1 MSKKVFDFI
10 FKLLLILIMV
20 VMIITTVII
29 HIKLQN
35 IKQNEIS
42 QNLSYDQNI
51 ECVANETEEIVEEVI
66 EEEEDWRL
74 VLVNHENP
82 IPEDFEL
89 QLTNIDSTRQF
100 DSRATEEL
108 LQMIKD
114 MKKQGASNIWIQSAY
129 RSKEYQENLFN
140 NKVKQYMSYGRTKE
154 DAEVQASKFVNKAET
169 SEHNIGLAVD
179 FNYVN
184 KEFAN
189 TKEFKWLLENA
200 ENYGFILRYPQDKKE
215 LTGVNYEPW
224 HWRYVGVEHA
234 KKINELEMCL
244 EEYVEYLKK

>member
-35 IKQNEIS
+35 IKQNDIS

-51 ECVANETEEIVEEVI
+51 ESVANETEEEVEII
-66 EEEEDWRL
+66 EEKKEDWRL

-129 RSKEYQENLFN
+129 RSKEYQEKLFN
-140 NKVKQYMSYGRTKE
+140 NKVQQYMSYGRTKE
-154 DAEVQASKFVNKAET
+154 DARTFS
-169 SEHNIGLAVD
+169 
-179 FNYVN
+179 NY
-184 KEFAN
+184 
-189 TKEFKWLLENA
+189 
-200 ENYGFILRYPQDKKE
+200 IR
-215 LTGVNYEPW
+215 
-224 HWRYVGVEHA
+224 R
-234 KKINELEMCL
+234 I
-244 EEYVEYLKK
+244 

>member
-1 MSKKVFDFI
+1 MVKKVFDFI
-10 FKLLLILIMV
+10 LKWLLLLVVIIMIV
-20 VMIITTVII
+20 TSIII
-29 HIKLQN
+29 HIKLRN
-35 IKQNEIS
+35 IKQNNIS
-42 QNLSYDQNI
+42 QSQENMNTVEIGVEPVID
-51 ECVANETEEIVEEVI
+51 ENEVD
-66 EEEEDWRL
+66 DWRL

-82 IPEDFEL
+82 IPENFEL

-100 DSRATEEL
+100 DLRATEEL

-189 TKEFKWLLENA
+189 TKEFKWLVENA

>member
-1 MSKKVFDFI
+1 MTKKVFDFI
-10 FKLLLILIMV
+10 FKLSLLLIMV

-51 ECVANETEEIVEEVI
+51 ESVANETEEEAEII
-66 EEEEDWRL
+66 EEKKEDWRL

-140 NKVKQYMSYGRTKE
+140 NKVKACVLMGATADKIEAVLKNCGFDGTVLRASDMQDAVSKASSLAKAGDSVLLSPAAASFDMFRNFEERGNIFKNCVRT
-154 DAEVQASKFVNKAET
+154 
-169 SEHNIGLAVD
+169 L
-179 FNYVN
+179 
-184 KEFAN
+184 
-189 TKEFKWLLENA
+189 
-200 ENYGFILRYPQDKKE
+200 
-215 LTGVNYEPW
+215 
-224 HWRYVGVEHA
+224 
-234 KKINELEMCL
+234 
-244 EEYVEYLKK
+244 

>member
-1 MSKKVFDFI
+1 MFKKIFDFI
-10 FKLLLILIMV
+10 FKLLLLLIMV
-20 VMIITTVII
+20 VMIITAVII

-35 IKQNEIS
+35 IKQNVIS
-42 QNLSYDQNI
+42 SNLRFTQNMENASNETIEDVNKNI
-51 ECVANETEEIVEEVI
+51 EEN
-66 EEEEDWRL
+66 EDWRI

-82 IPEDFEL
+82 IPENFEL
-89 QLTNIDSTRQF
+89 QLTNIDSSRQF
-100 DSRATEEL
+100 DSRAVDEL

-114 MKKQGASNIWIQSAY
+114 MKKQGAPNIWIQSAY
-129 RSKEYQENLFN
+129 RSKEYQDNLFN
-140 NKVKQYMSYGRTKE
+140 NKVKEYMNYGRTKE
-154 DAEVQASKFVNKAET
+154 DAEAQASKFVNKAET

-184 KEFAN
+184 KEFAK
-189 TKEFKWLLENA
+189 TKEFKWLVENA